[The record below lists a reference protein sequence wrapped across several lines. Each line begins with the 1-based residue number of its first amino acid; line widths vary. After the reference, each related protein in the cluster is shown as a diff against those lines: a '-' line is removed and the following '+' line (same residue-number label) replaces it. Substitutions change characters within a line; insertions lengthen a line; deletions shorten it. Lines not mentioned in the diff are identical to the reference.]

1 MSPYRSAPTRRRMG
15 ALAPPDGGMRIWVG
29 RYGIVGGEVREHSP
43 WLVERERVREDDTV
57 QLIVLA
63 EPVDERSAPFCAEVA
78 AAVAE
83 LFARESLSITG
94 GLQRALKQAHLNL
107 AEWNRRSLREHQ
119 VAVGLTCAVVREAD
133 ATVGQLG
140 PGAVY
145 VSGPEGV
152 LRYGTEGSTAAPPL
166 GGEEAVQPAFF
177 SVDLSNSLLLLL
189 TGHAEQLIGASAVVQ
204 ALITGPERLLP
215 ELYRRSRGV
224 PDMAA
229 VALSAVAVPDQPHER
244 VPAAARVVP
253 AWPDPA
259 PLPPEPWAPP
269 PPPAPVDSGP
279 APAAP
284 QPGAEPLPA
293 LRRESTQYAGSRAT
307 ERQRPQRTAGRR
319 SPFGPPLR
327 TRFGA
332 PLRSLGGRRLPW
344 RPLALVALALAAVLL
359 AWCTLPGLVREDSG
373 AQLDDAV
380 RSAQAHIATA
390 ATAADATTSRRELD
404 TALADIERARAIRA
418 DDARLPGLRAE
429 AQQALAA
436 LDAVVDL
443 GDGLRRLVSFGGVV
457 TAPFAAGTVVAGGGA
472 VWVTDTQRGRVFRID
487 PQASGDQQATEVF
500 RSGNAYGG
508 VAARDLRAVAWDAS
522 GARLLVLDSALALFA
537 IPAAGG
543 QPALLPLRGVASLR
557 SVAAIAAY
565 NGNLYVLDPQGGE
578 VWRYLPGGGGFDSER
593 QGLLGGLDLADARGL
608 AVDGDIYVLGGA
620 GVRHFRVNARE
631 LAPLLGGIDRPIE
644 SAAGLAVDA
653 ARSAVYVGDRGL
665 RRIVAADRE
674 GPYRRQY
681 RHPQFVDLRAIAL
694 APDGVT
700 VYALTGE
707 AVYTFTLDAAGRPA
721 PARTP
726 APGVTGTVPPTAAP
740 TQRAAA
746 ATPAGSLVYVVV
758 AGDNAATIAQG
769 LGLTVEQ
776 LAAANNRSVTSIATL
791 HIGDRLVIP
800 AR

>member
-1 MSPYRSAPTRRRMG
+1 MA
-15 ALAPPDGGMRIWVG
+15 IWTG
-29 RYGIVGGEVREHSP
+29 RYAIVGGEVREHSP

-119 VAVGLTCAVVREAD
+119 VAVGLTCAVVREAE

-177 SVDLSNSLLLLL
+177 SVDLTNSLLLLL
-189 TGHAEQLIGASAVVQ
+189 TGHAEQLIGANAVVQ
-204 ALITGPERLLP
+204 ALITGPQRLLP

-229 VALSAVAVPDQPHER
+229 IALSAVEVPEQPHER
-244 VPAAARVVP
+244 VPTAARAAP

-259 PLPPEPWAPP
+259 PLPPEPWSPP

-279 APAAP
+279 EPAVP
-284 QPGAEPLPA
+284 QANAEPLPA
-293 LRRESTQYAGSRAT
+293 LRRESTQYPGSRAG
-307 ERQRPQRTAGRR
+307 ERLRPQRTAGSR

-327 TRFGA
+327 S
-332 PLRSLGGRRLPW
+332 LRGRRLPW
-344 RPLALVALALAAVLL
+344 RPLALVAAALAAVLL
-359 AWCTLPGLVREDSG
+359 AWCTLPGLVSEDSG

-380 RSAQAHIATA
+380 RSAQAHIAAA
-390 ATAADATTSRRELD
+390 ATADDATTSRQELES
-404 TALADIERARAIRA
+404 ALADVERARAIRA

-457 TAPFAAGTVVAGGGA
+457 TAPFAAGTAVAGGGA

-487 PQASGDQQATEVF
+487 PRASGDQQATEMF

-508 VAARDLRAVAWDAS
+508 VAARDLRAIAWDDT

-537 IPAAGG
+537 IPAGGG
-543 QPALLPLRGVASLR
+543 QPTLLPLRGAASLR

-593 QGLLGGLDLADARGL
+593 QSLLGGLDLADARGL

-620 GVRHFRVNARE
+620 GVRHFRVNDRE
-631 LAPLLGGIDRPIE
+631 LAPLFGGIDRPIE

-653 ARSAVYVGDRGL
+653 ARAVVYVGDRGL

-707 AVYTFTLDAAGRPA
+707 AVYTFTLDDAGRPA
-721 PARTP
+721 PAPTTAPDPP
-726 APGVTGTVPPTAAP
+726 ATAPATAAP
-740 TQRAAA
+740 TQRAATATA
-746 ATPAGSLVYVVV
+746 APTGALVYVVV
-758 AGDNAATIAQG
+758 AGDNAATIAQRY
-769 LGLTVEQ
+769 GLTIEQ

-791 HIGDRLVIP
+791 QIGDRLVIP